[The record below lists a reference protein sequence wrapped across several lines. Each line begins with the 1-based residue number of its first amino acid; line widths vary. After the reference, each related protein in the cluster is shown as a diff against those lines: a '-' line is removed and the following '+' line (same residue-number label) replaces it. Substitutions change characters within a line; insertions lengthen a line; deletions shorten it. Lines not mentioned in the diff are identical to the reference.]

1 MRLLKYFYHCK
12 FSSKKFAL
20 CFNFVPK
27 LLECVQNRCWK
38 NVRHAKMW
46 SIHQSVFFKDTVVIL
61 RHLCYCIRNIFW
73 YQILATIILG
83 PTHLLIL
90 YIRDNSVLLDCA
102 QHAIYQHT
110 MANLDLFQMS
120 LRSYLLFLKCLVA
133 RRCISC
139 DLLQPYF
146 HCFSY
151 SLVPSFLSPATFQ
164 TSFQKL

>member
-1 MRLLKYFYHCK
+1 MRKCGQYISLYFLRIRWSYYGIYATVSGIFFDTRFWQQL
-12 FSSKKFAL
+12 FSA
-20 CFNFVPK
+20 P
-27 LLECVQNRCWK
+27 
-38 NVRHAKMW
+38 
-46 SIHQSVFFKDTVVIL
+46 
-61 RHLCYCIRNIFW
+61 
-73 YQILATIILG
+73 
-83 PTHLLIL
+83 LIL